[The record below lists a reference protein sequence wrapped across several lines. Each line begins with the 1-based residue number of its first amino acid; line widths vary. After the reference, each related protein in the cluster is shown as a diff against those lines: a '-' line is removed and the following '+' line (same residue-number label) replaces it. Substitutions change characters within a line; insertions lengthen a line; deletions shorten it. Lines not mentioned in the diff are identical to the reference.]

1 MKHSLQCCKI
11 TAMKRKLR
19 LSNGAISSGGGLL
32 ALAVISLIGFG
43 YSAWS
48 INQSVSVEGG
58 NVSVGYVLD
67 ASDYAAVSL
76 DISKFST
83 EGFLEANS
91 SQNAAGDYYH
101 IVYTGTLTA
110 RIAFSF
116 PVGEEDPFNAAF
128 PNGFHFSFALSY
140 EAKFGGYFGSSLV
153 NATYESDLPIKDG
166 SYAFDSSSSV
176 DHVGFSFDAE
186 APTASAAYFEI
197 DFPLVTPEANQ
208 NYSSFSNLS
217 GSINQADFTY
227 EVLFR

>member
-1 MKHSLQCCKI
+1 
-11 TAMKRKLR
+11 MKRKLR
-19 LSNGAISSGGGLL
+19 LANKAISSGGGLL

-48 INQSVSVEGG
+48 INQTASVEGG

-116 PVGEEDPFNAAF
+116 PVGEVDPFNSAF
-128 PNGFHFSFALSY
+128 PNGFHFSFTLSY
-140 EAKFGGYFGSSLV
+140 ETKFGGYFGSSLV

-166 SYAFDSSSSV
+166 SYAFDSSGPV

-208 NYSSFSNLS
+208 NYSSFSDLS
-217 GSINQADFTY
+217 GSINQADFAY